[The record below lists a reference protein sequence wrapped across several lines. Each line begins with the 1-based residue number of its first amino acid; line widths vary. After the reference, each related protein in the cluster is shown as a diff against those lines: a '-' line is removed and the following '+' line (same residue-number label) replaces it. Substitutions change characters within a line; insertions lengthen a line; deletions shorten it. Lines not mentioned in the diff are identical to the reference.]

1 MYDCDSLA
9 ATLYDSLESHNSVLR
24 YRNNQ
29 QGRARKVRGNW
40 RSTSVSG
47 AMFSTNACMTGLTVA
62 LLLACGSLVAAAPST
77 PPAFTHS
84 RAEDW
89 LNSPPLTL
97 ADLKGKVVVVEF
109 WAFECDNCVKSRAW
123 VESLEHDDGPAG
135 LVVVGVHTPELDEER
150 SASAVRRAVERLG
163 IHHPVMIDTDSSYW
177 KALHAQ
183 YWPTF
188 CLIGRDGL
196 LYACVPGEMDQGEE
210 RAARVRSA
218 IETLLRGPAD
228 PGRRAPP

>member
-1 MYDCDSLA
+1 MRGIGIIALLIATAGSLA
-9 ATLYDSLESHNSVLR
+9 A
-24 YRNNQ
+24 
-29 QGRARKVRGNW
+29 
-40 RSTSVSG
+40 
-47 AMFSTNACMTGLTVA
+47 
-62 LLLACGSLVAAAPST
+62 AAPT
-77 PPAFTHS
+77 VPPEFTHS

-89 LNSPPLTL
+89 INSPPLTL
-97 ADLKGKVVVVEF
+97 ASLKGKVVVVEF

-123 VESLEHDDGPAG
+123 IESLEHDDGSAG

-163 IHHPVMIDTDSSYW
+163 IHNPVMIDTDYTYW

-196 LYACVPGEMDQGEE
+196 LYACVPGEMDKGDK
-210 RAARVRSA
+210 RAAEVRGA
-218 IETLLRGPAD
+218 IDKLVKSPA
-228 PGRRAPP
+228 G

>member
-1 MYDCDSLA
+1 VKGP
-9 ATLYDSLESHNSVLR
+9 TLI
-24 YRNNQ
+24 
-29 QGRARKVRGNW
+29 
-40 RSTSVSG
+40 
-47 AMFSTNACMTGLTVA
+47 
-62 LLLACGSLVAAAPST
+62 LLLLLGCGWTLAAAPSR

-89 LNSPPLTL
+89 INSPPLTL

-109 WAFECDNCVKSRAW
+109 WAFECDNCLKSLAW
-123 VESLEHDDGPAG
+123 IDSLERDKAPEG
-135 LVVVGVHTPELDEER
+135 LVVVGVHTPELDVER
-150 SASAVRRAVERLG
+150 SASAVRKAVERLG

-196 LYACVPGEMDQGEE
+196 LYACVPGEMDQGDE
-210 RAARVRSA
+210 RAAKVRSA
-218 IETLLRGPAD
+218 VEMLLKAPA
-228 PGRRAPP
+228 A